1 MKFFTKA
8 KESIDS
14 LLGLAG
20 LVGIVIMTI
29 SVVLRYVFKISLS
42 WSDEFLRTLCI
53 YTYFIGAAMC
63 LADGSLM
70 RLELLDSHF
79 EKKNKP
85 KGLLVVKKVQ
95 YALQAVIFTAFSYQ
109 MIRMVLGMVGQTTTT
124 SNTPAWV
131 SPLGAAIGLV
141 LLALISIYRLIKR
154 EKA

>member
-1 MKFFTKA
+1 MKFFA
-8 KESIDS
+8 KSKEGIDA
-14 LLGLAG
+14 LLGLTG

-29 SVVLRYVFKISLS
+29 SVILRYVFKISLS

-53 YTYFIGAAMC
+53 YTYFIGSAMC

-79 EKKNKP
+79 EKKGKA
-85 KGLLVVKKVQ
+85 KALFILKKVQ
-95 YALQAVIFTAFSYQ
+95 YGLQAVIFTAFSYQ

-131 SPLGAAIGLV
+131 SPLGCAIGLV
-141 LLALISIYRLIKR
+141 LLALISIYRLIAPK
-154 EKA
+154 KA